1 MRTDTT
7 TFRKRV
13 FADLRKAGLSSA
25 KARAA
30 RNAICWA
37 AYTAG
42 HPVLSDAARARVSID
57 SAYAQSVYIDDEGIA
72 RFVGNVHESM
82 QPLICTSATEEQEQL
97 RREMEE
103 MLSPMYDA
111 IDTARCD
118 GHVEPSKAPAAAA
131 IISLYNAKR
140 DAVLAINPHVHAS
153 VADPDIYES
162 YHNVYKSEYGFRPRG
177 FITLDGVREAM
188 ARFARQSLEQ
198 AAMAA

>member
-30 RNAICWA
+30 RSAICWA

-42 HPVLSDAARARVSID
+42 YPVLSDTARARVSMD
-57 SAYAQSVYIDDEGIA
+57 SAYAQTVYMDDEGIA
-72 RFVGNVHESM
+72 RFPADVHENL
-82 QPLICTSATEEQEQL
+82 QPLINTSATDEQDRL

-111 IDTARCD
+111 VDAARSN
-118 GHVEPSKAPAAAA
+118 GHVEPNKEPLAAAYIA
-131 IISLYNAKR
+131 SYNAKR

-153 VADPDIYES
+153 VADPDLYEC

-188 ARFARQSLEQ
+188 ARFARQSRETASI
-198 AAMAA
+198 AA